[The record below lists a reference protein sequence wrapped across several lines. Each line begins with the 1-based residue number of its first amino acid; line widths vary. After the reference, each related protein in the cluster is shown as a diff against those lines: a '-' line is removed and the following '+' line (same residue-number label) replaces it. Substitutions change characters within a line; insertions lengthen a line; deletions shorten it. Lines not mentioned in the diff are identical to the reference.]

1 MLPFLDLSARL
12 KNRFIFFLC
21 VCKSRFRFWII
32 TRSSEE
38 ATLKVSCIKTPLTCK
53 QRITEDKLEQLL
65 NMPKLPHK
73 KNSTKHLI
81 RSYQKGGT
89 RANKNLSQ
97 AEGGGARSSCHAVE
111 SRVRSCL
118 TVSAYDPLGLESPR
132 TGPSPPTPAYPS
144 NPTRSPFYDPH
155 HRTYLHETSQLVTL
169 SALPTAPT
177 KTLFATTP
185 FNCPSM
191 SILPYHPLYC
201 ILSRSSM
208 SAVPTRILS
217 P

>member
-1 MLPFLDLSARL
+1 MRL
-12 KNRFIFFLC
+12 QKP
-21 VCKSRFRFWII
+21 
-32 TRSSEE
+32 
-38 ATLKVSCIKTPLTCK
+38 VS
-53 QRITEDKLEQLL
+53 LL
-65 NMPKLPHK
+65 NHHAVIRRSDAEGLLHKNPVNLQATNHRGQTRTGVEHAKAATPK

-111 SRVRSCL
+111 SRVRSSL
-118 TVSAYDPLGLESPR
+118 RVSAYDPLGLESPR

-144 NPTRSPFYDPH
+144 NPTRSPFHDPH
-155 HRTYLHETSQLVTL
+155 HRTYLHETSQLVNL

-177 KTLFATTP
+177 KTLFATTH

-191 SILPYHPLYC
+191 SILLYHPLYW